1 VAESFKRCAVYTR
14 KSTEDGLEQEFNS
27 LDAQYEACGAYALSQ
42 KHEGWH
48 LLPDRYDDGGFSGG
62 NMERPG
68 LKRLLEDVASG
79 KVDII
84 LVYKIDRLTRSLSDF
99 ARIVDVLDTAKA
111 SFVSITQA
119 FNTTTSMGRLTLN
132 MLLSFAQFEREV
144 TGERIRDKIAA
155 SKRKGL
161 WMGGPLPLG
170 YDVKD
175 RRLVINDKEA
185 DLVRHIYARY
195 LELGS
200 VVELVDYLNA
210 NGYRTKLKLGANG
223 SKRGGGPFRRGM
235 LYHLLANP
243 LYQGNV
249 AHKKDVYPGE
259 HEAIVTEDI
268 WQAVQDKLKA
278 NTSGSSRRLKGQQPS
293 LLTGLL
299 QDSEGR
305 AMTPSHA
312 SKGKGQGTGKGQ
324 TKRLRYRYYV
334 TRPDLF
340 KDQPAYR
347 ISAHDLEQIVTSRLA
362 RYIGSQSNVAALAPT
377 DIDAH
382 GLQQALA
389 KADMAAATLRSGSTH
404 AKHEIITQILAQ
416 AVLHEDRV
424 ELTLSHIGLAD
435 ILGITLNPQSAPII
449 LSVAAN
455 RLRHGRQ
462 IRLVIE
468 GEGQVAKTVTGR
480 AVTKSSSKVTPPPS
494 HQGDTKL
501 ISLLAEAYAARKLVL
516 AHSETP
522 LADLANQHGKC
533 HKHLAKLVEISCLA
547 PDIVEAVVRGKQ
559 PSSLT
564 ATALRTKVLPISW
577 NEQRILFEMS

>member
-1 VAESFKRCAVYTR
+1 MAESSKRCAVYTR

-27 LDAQYEACGAYALSQ
+27 LDAQYEACAAYALSQ

-48 LLPDRYDDGGFSGG
+48 LLPDRYDDGGYSGG

-68 LKRLLEDVASG
+68 LKRLLDDVADG
-79 KVDII
+79 RVDII

-99 ARIVDVLDTAKA
+99 AKIVDVLDIAKA

-175 RRLVINDKEA
+175 RRLMINEAEA

-195 LELGS
+195 LELGT
-200 VVELVDYLNA
+200 VVELVDDLNA
-210 NGYRTKLKLGANG
+210 KGYKTKVKLGADG
-223 SKRGGGPFRRGM
+223 AIRGGGIFRRGM

-243 LYQGNV
+243 IYLGRI
-249 AHKKDVYPGE
+249 AHKHDVYPGE
-259 HEAIVTEDI
+259 HDAIVTDDI
-268 WQAVQDKLKA
+268 WKAVQNKLKA
-278 NTSGSSRRLKGQQPS
+278 NTAGSSRRLKGQQPS
-293 LLTGLL
+293 LLTGILI
-299 QDSEGR
+299 DSEGR

-312 SKGKGQGTGKGQ
+312 SKGKGQGKAQGTGKGQ

-334 TRPDLF
+334 TRPDLY

-347 ISAHDLEQIVTSRLA
+347 ISAHDLEQIVTQRLA
-362 RYIGSQSNVAALAPT
+362 AYFSVPSNIAALTPS

-382 GLQQALA
+382 ALQQALT
-389 KADMAAATLRSGSTH
+389 KASVAAATLRNGSVQ
-404 AKHEIITQILAQ
+404 AKHQIITQILAQ

-424 ELTLSHIGLAD
+424 ELTLSQGGLAQVLS
-435 ILGITLNPQSAPII
+435 IPANPQSAPII

-468 GEGQVAKTVTGR
+468 GDG
-480 AVTKSSSKVTPPPS
+480 PPPTAPVKQACPVAS
-494 HQGDTKL
+494 SPQRQRDTKL
-501 ISLLAEAYAARKLVL
+501 ITLLADAHAARSLVL
-516 AHSETP
+516 AHPQTS
-522 LADLANQHGKC
+522 LADLAKLQGTSS
-533 HKHLAKLVEISCLA
+533 KHLTKLIELSCLA
-547 PDIVEAVVRGKQ
+547 PDIVTAVLAGKQ

-564 ATALRTKVLPISW
+564 TTKLRTVALPVSW
-577 NEQRILFEMS
+577 AEQRTLFEMS

>member
-1 VAESFKRCAVYTR
+1 VADSFKRCAVYTR

-27 LDAQYEACGAYALSQ
+27 LDAQYEACAAYALSQ

-68 LKRLLEDVASG
+68 LKRLLDDVASG

-185 DLVRHIYARY
+185 DLVRHIYTRY

-200 VVELVDYLNA
+200 VVELVGDLNA
-210 NGYRTKLKLGANG
+210 MGHTTKVQVRASGPHK
-223 SKRGGGPFRRGM
+223 GGCAFRRGT

-243 LYQGNV
+243 IYLGRIV
-249 AHKKDVYPGE
+249 HRDEVYPGE
-259 HEAIVTEDI
+259 HEPIVSETL

-278 NTSGSSRRLKGQQPS
+278 NASGTSRRLKGQQPS

-312 SKGKGQGTGKGQ
+312 SKGMGTGKGQ
-324 TKRLRYRYYV
+324 AKTQRYRYYV
-334 TRPDLF
+334 TRPDQAKGL
-340 KDQPAYR
+340 PAYR
-347 ISAHDLEQIVTSRLA
+347 ISAHDIERIVISRLA
-362 RYIGSQSNVAALAPT
+362 AYLAVPSNIANLAGS

-382 GLQQALA
+382 ALQQALA
-389 KADMAAATLRSGSTH
+389 KADLAAAALRSGSTQ
-404 AKHEIITQILAQ
+404 AKYEIITQMLAQ

-424 ELTLSHIGLAD
+424 ELTLSQSGLAELLQ
-435 ILGITLNPQSAPII
+435 IERSPLSAPII
-449 LSVAAN
+449 LSIAAN
-455 RLRHGRQ
+455 RMRRGHQ

-468 GEGQVAKTVTGR
+468 GEGGLAKTPVKPSPP
-480 AVTKSSSKVTPPPS
+480 AVLPS
-494 HQGDTKL
+494 DHQRDTKL
-501 ISLLAEAYAARKLVL
+501 IALLADAHAARKLVL
-516 AHSETP
+516 AHPDTP
-522 LADLANQHGKC
+522 LADLAKQHGKC
-533 HKHLAKLVEISCLA
+533 RKHLAKLIELSCLA
-547 PDIVEAVVRGKQ
+547 PDIVEAVIGGRQ

-564 ATALRTKVLPISW
+564 AAKLRSTQLPLAWRQQRLLLEIS
-577 NEQRILFEMS
+577 